1 MMNILKVMAFSAA
14 LAFAGA
20 AILAQVTAAP
30 SAPAPTARS
39 EGEDLY
45 HRGFYDQAIAW
56 WTEAAAKG
64 DAGAA
69 YHLGVEYMDG
79 KPNVVQRDYDVARK
93 YHMQA
98 ATAGDP
104 RSMMDIGTMY
114 EYGLGVPADLAQAAA
129 WYERS
134 ANYGYGPAQYNFATL
149 LETGDAGRKD
159 EVEAL
164 KFYLLAADQGVGGV
178 PYDRTTH
185 RVVRGGSGPLEALA
199 KNLTKAQIADATARA
214 KAFKPQTGPLKT

>member
-1 MMNILKVMAFSAA
+1 MMHILKAMTVSLGLA
-14 LAFAGA
+14 LAGTAVGA
-20 AILAQVTAAP
+20 LAD
-30 SAPAPTARS
+30 SATSSQPART

-56 WTEAAAKG
+56 WTNQAANG
-64 DAGAA
+64 DSDAA

-79 KPNVVQRDYDVARK
+79 KPNVVQRDYDAARK

-98 ATAGDP
+98 AKAGDP

-114 EYGLGVPADLAQAAA
+114 EYGLGVPADIVQAAA

-159 EVEAL
+159 EVEAF
-164 KFYLLAADQGVGGV
+164 KFYVLAGDQDVGGV
-178 PYDRTTH
+178 PYDRTTN
-185 RVVRGGSGPLEALA
+185 RVVRGGDTPIDILA
-199 KNLTKAQIADATARA
+199 KRLTKEQIAEATTRA
-214 KAFKPQTGPLKT
+214 KAFKPQTGPLKL